1 MAPINENNKITANWV
16 GNHFNYY
23 YLNEKI
29 GYLQRRTLFTNV
41 AFEDKLELYDS
52 Y

>member
-1 MAPINENNKITANWV
+1 MAPINENNNLTANWV
-16 GNHFNYY
+16 GNRFNYY
-23 YLNEKI
+23 LNKKI

-41 AFEDKLELYDS
+41 AFDDKLELYDS